1 MKTYDTYLF
10 DADGTLFD
18 TADLVSRCFEHVA
31 ALHSDTTLTRE
42 SILAGYGLP
51 LKGQLIK
58 LLGEGIDIDQV
69 LRDYMD
75 FQLDIIDVI
84 SPFPGV
90 AEELEKLHSQ
100 GKKMGIVTS
109 RRRFS
114 IERIL
119 ESTDTAKYFH
129 TVVTPEDTDLHKP
142 HPEPTLL
149 ALLRLKSNKTST
161 LFTGDAE
168 FDILSGKDAGVDTA
182 FVKWSHIAPS
192 DLPVQPTWVI
202 QSFKDLT
209 APLQA

>member
-18 TADLVSRCFEHVA
+18 TAELVSRCFKHVA
-31 ALHSDTTLTRE
+31 ALHSDITLTRE

-58 LLGEGIDIDQV
+58 LLGEQIDIDKV
-69 LRDYMD
+69 LDDYMGY
-75 FQLDIIDVI
+75 QMEVLDKVTA
-84 SPFPGV
+84 FPGV
-90 AEELEKLHSQ
+90 SEELTTLKNQ

-114 IERIL
+114 IEHIL
-119 ESTDTAKYFH
+119 DYTDTAQYFDV
-129 TVVTPEDTDLHKP
+129 VVTPEDTDLHKP

-149 ALLRLKSNKTST
+149 ALSRLKADKSST

-168 FDILSGKDAGVDTA
+168 FDILSGTDAGVDTA
-182 FVKWSHIAPS
+182 FVNWSHITPS

-202 QSFKDLT
+202 KSFRDLT
-209 APLQA
+209 DPL

>member
-18 TADLVSRCFEHVA
+18 TVDLVSRCFKHVA
-31 ALHSDTTLTRE
+31 ALHANITLTRR

-58 LLGEGIDIDQV
+58 LLGHEIDIDRV
-69 LRDYMD
+69 LDDYMD
-75 FQLDIIDVI
+75 FQLEVIDKV

-90 AEELEKLHSQ
+90 TEELDKLKDE
-100 GKKMGIVTS
+100 GKKLGIVTS

-114 IERIL
+114 MERIL
-119 ESTDTAKYFH
+119 DCTDTAKYFD
-129 TVVTPEDTDLHKP
+129 TLVTPEDTDLHKP

-149 ALLRLKSNKTST
+149 ALSRLNGDKAST

-168 FDILSGKDAGVDTA
+168 FDILSGTDAGVDTA
-182 FVKWSHIAPS
+182 FVDWSHIIPA
-192 DLPVQPTWVI
+192 DLPVQPTWI
-202 QSFKDLT
+202 IESFKDIT
-209 APLQA
+209 APL